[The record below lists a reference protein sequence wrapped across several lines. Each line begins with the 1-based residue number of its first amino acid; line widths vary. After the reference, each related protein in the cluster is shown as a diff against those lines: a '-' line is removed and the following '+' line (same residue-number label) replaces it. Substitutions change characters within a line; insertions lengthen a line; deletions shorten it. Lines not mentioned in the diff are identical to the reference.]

1 MKKEL
6 MNFILSILDKT
17 FNFLKKLKCSFCCCN
32 SSCSIDKSVNVECK
46 ATCDKE
52 CCKED
57 KEDKKELVELR
68 KNKSESSLD
77 SLKSR

>member
-32 SSCSIDKSVNVECK
+32 SNCSIDKSVNVECK

-52 CCKED
+52 CCSQ
-57 KEDKKELVELR
+57 DKKELVELR

>member
-17 FNFLKKLKCSFCCCN
+17 FNFLKKLKCSVCCCN
-32 SSCSIDKSVNVECK
+32 SNCSIDKSVNVECK
-46 ATCDKE
+46 ATC
-52 CCKED
+52 D

>member
-52 CCKED
+52 CCSQ
-57 KEDKKELVELR
+57 DKKELVELR

>member
-17 FNFLKKLKCSFCCCN
+17 FNFLKKLKCYFCCCN

-46 ATCDKE
+46 STCDKE
-52 CCKED
+52 CC